1 MLVHAPK
8 EGTPLPWLDPDIV
21 SLSPKE
27 LEVQAEAAD
36 VEIHAGAGIAE

>member
-27 LEVQAEAAD
+27 LEVQVETDD
-36 VEIHAGAGIAE
+36 VGIDAGVGIAE